1 MPADIHCPQCSQ
13 HYQVAESALGQ
24 RVRCRQCGHTF
35 TAAATSSPPVAGN
48 PLDPLVGVSQWPAL
62 PGSPPPYGGANPL
75 GMPAF
80 SAPAWNQAA
89 MPSGR
94 PAVSNPSGGPTDGQ
108 MRLVCCGMLAM
119 GLLLSV
125 VSFFLEG
132 ATGTIYVAVLLLVP
146 LTLVVGI
153 SGLVSPNVVR
163 AMGKY
168 GGHLPSHYKL
178 IGWGLMGVAFLL
190 MLVVSF
196 GVFALGFRPERP
208 GGAHQGVGLTRSQ
221 TAEVL
226 ERIRASHAASS
237 TADVVRTVSFPVWS
251 TMRDDGAA
259 EAERVLGPAPG
270 YVVGS
275 FQLSPDRKKAAF
287 QYRGDKEIAIQY
299 ALLLPGPTGIYLEFT
314 PEFAE

>member
-1 MPADIHCPQCSQ
+1 MRS
-13 HYQVAESALGQ
+13 
-24 RVRCRQCGHTF
+24 
-35 TAAATSSPPVAGN
+35 
-48 PLDPLVGVSQWPAL
+48 
-62 PGSPPPYGGANPL
+62 
-75 GMPAF
+75 
-80 SAPAWNQAA
+80 
-89 MPSGR
+89 
-94 PAVSNPSGGPTDGQ
+94 AVSNPSGGPTDGQ

-125 VSFFLEG
+125 ASLFLEG

-168 GGHLPSHYKL
+168 GGHLPSHYKV

-208 GGAHQGVGLTRSQ
+208 GGGNQGVGLTKSQ
-221 TAEVL
+221 NAEVL
-226 ERIRASHAASS
+226 ERIRASHAASP

-270 YVVGS
+270 YVAGS
-275 FQLSPDRKKAAF
+275 FRLSPDRKNATF

-299 ALLLPGPTGIYLEFT
+299 ALLLPGPTGIYIEFT
-314 PEFAE
+314 PQFSE